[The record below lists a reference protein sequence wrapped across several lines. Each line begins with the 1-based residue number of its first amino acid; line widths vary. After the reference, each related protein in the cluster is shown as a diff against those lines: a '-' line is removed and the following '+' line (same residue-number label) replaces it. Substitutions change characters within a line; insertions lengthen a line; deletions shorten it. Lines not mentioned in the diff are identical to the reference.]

1 MVRDDLFCFFVLSL
15 VLLIF
20 ILLSSSFRDGFLSVN
35 GCHALILTYYSWVKP
50 ALQTLNTDVEAGRWH
65 VHTLKRV
72 RIQAWLHKI
81 TLSQLQNQ
89 YTIMCIMVNI
99 PKFIVPEA
107 SYQQPPPHISKQTD
121 PLYTAQFQPLVEFPH
136 SCHSFCTLLCPCSPG
151 QLNHLAPCP
160 GTPHSCG

>member
-1 MVRDDLFCFFVLSL
+1 MVWNDLFCFFVLSL

-20 ILLSSSFRDGFLSVN
+20 VLLSSSFHDGFLSVN

-50 ALQTLNTDVEAGRWH
+50 APSHDPRCSTRTWRLDVDMY
-65 VHTLKRV
+65 TQCMKCV
-72 RIQAWLHKI
+72 RIQARIHKI
-81 TLSQLQNQ
+81 TLSQLL
-89 YTIMCIMVNI
+89 NI

-107 SYQQPPPHISKQTD
+107 SYQQPSHISKQTD
-121 PLYTAQFQPLVEFPH
+121 SLYTTQFQPLVEFPH

-160 GTPHSCG
+160 GTPHSSG

>member
-1 MVRDDLFCFFVLSL
+1 MVWDDLFCFFVLSL

-20 ILLSSSFRDGFLSVN
+20 VPLSSSFHDGFLSVN

-50 ALQTLNTDVEAGRWH
+50 APSHDSRRSTRTQRPDVDMCTRWCVCACRH
-65 VHTLKRV
+65 EYIKLCWANCS
-72 RIQAWLHKI
+72 IY
-81 TLSQLQNQ
+81 QNLL
-89 YTIMCIMVNI
+89 YPRPAT
-99 PKFIVPEA
+99 
-107 SYQQPPPHISKQTD
+107 SSPPNISKQSGS
-121 PLYTAQFQPLVEFPH
+121 LYTTQFQPLVEFPH